1 MMNRRG
7 FTLTELLIG
16 TIVMGILGFIL
27 ARMLVQD
34 SRWVARLE
42 AMMDARQSAR
52 MAMNTMAVEL
62 RMVSGGL
69 QVPSSRTSVI
79 VNSPYAWG
87 VACDRVGTV
96 TVATL
101 LPADSLMYA
110 SASPDGI
117 AARDNATGDYVI
129 FPGGTAAPSAAPAEC
144 TTEGIQLLPGS
155 VLVELGGIT
164 PAVLPGDVVYL
175 YQRIKY
181 EFAASTTLPG
191 RIGLWRQAGTAPD
204 EELLAPFDTT
214 AGFGFYVAGSDSV
227 WTNPPADLTTVT
239 GLELLLHG
247 ESELTPN
254 GADGPQDFDLETRVT
269 FLNVN

>member
-7 FTLTELLIG
+7 FTLTELLIA
-16 TIVMGILGFIL
+16 TVVMGILGFIL

-62 RMVSGGL
+62 RMVTGGV
-69 QVPSSRTSVI
+69 QVPTTGTTVT

-87 VACDRVGTV
+87 VACDRVGSV

-110 SASPDGI
+110 SATPDGV
-117 AARDNATGDYVI
+117 AARDNATGDYVLY
-129 FPGGTAAPSAAPAEC
+129 PGASVAPSAAPTEC

-155 VLVELGGIT
+155 VLVELGVSA
-164 PAVLPGDVVYL
+164 AVQPGDVVYL
-175 YQRIKY
+175 YQRVTY
-181 EFAASTTLPG
+181 AFDASTTLPG
-191 RIGLWRQAGTAPD
+191 RIGLWRQAGTAPN
-204 EELLAPFDTT
+204 EELLAPFDAT
-214 AGFGFYVAGSDSV
+214 AGFGFYVVGSDSA
-227 WTNPPADLTTVT
+227 WTNPPADLSTVT
-239 GLELLLHG
+239 GLELRLYG

-254 GADGPQDFDLETRVT
+254 GADAPQNFNLKTRVT
-269 FLNVN
+269 FLNAN

>member
-7 FTLTELLIG
+7 FTLTELLIA

-62 RMVSGGL
+62 RMVTGGL
-69 QVPSSRTSVI
+69 QVPSTRSAVT

-87 VACDRVGTV
+87 VACNRVGAI

-110 SASPDGI
+110 SASPDGV
-117 AARDNATGDYVI
+117 AARDNATGNYVLY
-129 FPGGTAAPSAAPAEC
+129 PGASVAPSAAPSEC
-144 TTEGIQLLPGS
+144 TTEGVQLLPGS
-155 VLVELGGIT
+155 VLVELGVG
-164 PAVLPGDVVYL
+164 PAVQPGDVVYL

-214 AGFGFYVAGSDSV
+214 AGFGFYVVGSDSI

-254 GADGPQDFDLETRVT
+254 GADAPQGFDLETRVT